1 MRNKVRTPP
10 ISTTELA
17 SRGNPFRSCPTSVE
31 VPPTSMTIAS
41 ARPDKNAAPR
51 IELVAPEA
59 KLITGKARSHRGWH
73 HSPVILR
80 QIERRGDPACL
91 DRRSKACDCRVRD
104 VDQRSI
110 EEGGVLA
117 FKKTDATELVR
128 CGDRGIWALFAK
140 DGPCPLF
147 PVRVE
152 RGKDRG
158 DRDRADAALA
168 DLPRNPS
175 HAGLV
180 ERHDRAAVVVV
191 PAFEHEHGAAD
202 PLGEVQGPV
211 AEWRQ

>member
-1 MRNKVRTPP
+1 M
-10 ISTTELA
+10 
-17 SRGNPFRSCPTSVE
+17 
-31 VPPTSMTIAS
+31 
-41 ARPDKNAAPR
+41 
-51 IELVAPEA
+51 APEA

-91 DRRSKACDCRVRD
+91 DRRSKACDCRVRE
-104 VDQRSI
+104 VDLRSI